1 MVRKLFQIATLI
13 ALFSPAARAEVL
25 FEGYSKITSGGVH
38 VGYTVTRYEFDPQ
51 KKQFK
56 GTYFLKTGSLGSD
69 ITESVKSVA
78 DESLNPISYEYTS
91 LMGKK
96 AKTIDAKFSKG
107 KMNATLT
114 EDGKT
119 KTIRKDLPKGTFLSN
134 FLIYLMLKSKSG
146 LQIDARYEYSAIAEE
161 DAEIYKG
168 DALVEKQETQRG
180 QLAYK
185 ILNRFKDVKFIS
197 YVSDRGEVLST
208 SSPANGIGTELMAK
222 PADAVGSFGVS
233 AAILKNLFGEVPLGT
248 QNALSQNAKKEA
260 LGENGVGGKERG
272 IPGGKGIQI
281 KPNPPKESSK

>member
-13 ALFSPAARAEVL
+13 TLFALPAQGEIL

-38 VGYTVTRYEFDPQ
+38 VGYTVTRYEFDPK

-96 AKTIDAKFSKG
+96 TKTIDAKFSKG
-107 KMNATLT
+107 KMNATVT

-146 LQIDARYEYSAIAEE
+146 LQTDARYEYSAIAEE
-161 DAEIYKG
+161 DAEISKG
-168 DALVEKQETQRG
+168 DALVEKQETHMG

-185 ILNRFKDVKFIS
+185 VLNRFKDVKFIS

-208 SSPANGIGTELMAK
+208 SSPANGIGTELVAK
-222 PADAVGSFGVS
+222 PSDAVGSFGVS
-233 AAILKNLFGEVPLGT
+233 ANILKSLFGDVPLGT

-260 LGENGVGGKERG
+260 FGETEPASKDRG
-272 IPGGKGIQI
+272 IPGGKGILI
-281 KPNPPKESSK
+281 KPAPAKESSK